1 MAARGEGFPCI
12 PRDSAGGLLRHYSQV
27 FVFGYRLLGHGTPGL
42 LSIGRHP
49 SLPVKPVRLKVRLH
63 VPRDSTLE
71 GLLSTPRTVRR
82 DSSGTERPPAAGR
95 IINMPQLAVAMLQ
108 REQRFVR
115 AAFGYMREL
124 VMVCDPQGEV
134 ILINRAME
142 TFAGLEPAGVLPQD
156 ISAYYELSQPDR
168 TPVEADESPMARALR
183 GEPVH
188 DVEMVVTSGAG
199 QECRMVACGERLSA
213 PDGTALGAVVVW
225 RDITEQRAAEE
236 RLAFHAL
243 HDTLTGL
250 PNRALF
256 IDRVRTALAR
266 APRYSWSTAVLAINL
281 DHFADLA
288 IRLGD
293 GSADRLLLEVSQRLE
308 VTLRPYDSVSRPVDT
323 LARLGGDRFLLLCE
337 DMADEAAAS
346 AVANRIEAMLREP
359 IRIGADVVRLSAA
372 IGITITRDPEHDP
385 ETLILEAETAMRR
398 SRTRGSGRH
407 EPFAPEMRAE
417 LRARFADEEAL
428 RVALA
433 EEQFYVA
440 YQPKVSLVT
449 ERTNG
454 VEALLRWNHPER
466 GLVSPLDFIPLA
478 EESGLIVPI
487 GAWVLTR
494 VCRDAMR
501 WQKSLPGGRPLMVAV
516 NVSPRQFESGLAES
530 FGSIID
536 AAGVDPRTICLE
548 VTESMVMQDAEM
560 AITTLRELKSLGLN
574 ISVDDFGT
582 GFSSLAYLKRFPL
595 NELKI
600 DKSFVDGLGRDP
612 EATAIVAAVMGM
624 AHALDLRVVA
634 EGVETSDQASA
645 LRTLGCDEAQGFFF
659 ARPGTADDIDA
670 RLRAEAPTSAAGSV
684 RFVAEGAKSA
694 QIKRVL
700 VVDDAADVRQ
710 LARSS
715 LAAVGMEVQESPNGE
730 DAIMMTRHFR
740 PDCVVLDVNLPGISG
755 FDVCRLLRDD
765 PQNKAVTIVILT
777 GSAEPAEKVMAFS
790 LKADDYMVKPFSPR
804 DLVSRVNAAM
814 RRRVEMLAHTNE

>member
-1 MAARGEGFPCI
+1 M
-12 PRDSAGGLLRHYSQV
+12 DDL
-27 FVFGYRLLGHGTPGL
+27 
-42 LSIGRHP
+42 
-49 SLPVKPVRLKVRLH
+49 
-63 VPRDSTLE
+63 RDSTVE
-71 GLLSTPRTVRR
+71 MLLSTPRAARS
-82 DSSGTERPPAAGR
+82 DPGGTERLPAAVR
-95 IINMPQLAVAMLQ
+95 VINVPQLAADILQ

-124 VMVCDPQGEV
+124 VMVCDQHGDV
-134 ILINRAME
+134 ILINHAME
-142 TFAGLEPAGVLPQD
+142 TFAGLDPTGVLPAL
-156 ISAYYELSQPDR
+156 ITAYYELSLPDG
-168 TPVEADESPMARALR
+168 TPVGPDDTPMHRALR
-183 GEPVH
+183 GELVH
-188 DVEMVVTSGAG
+188 DLEMVVTSGTG
-199 QECRMVACGERLSA
+199 QQCRMVAGGERVCA
-213 PDGTALGAVVVW
+213 PDGSVLGAIVVW

-236 RLAFHAL
+236 QLAFHSL
-243 HDTLTGL
+243 HDELTGL

-256 IDRVRTALAR
+256 IDRVRSALVR
-266 APRYSWSTAVLAINL
+266 APRYAWSTAVLAINL

-293 GSADRLLLEVSQRLE
+293 GAADKLLLEVAQRLE
-308 VTLRPYDSVSRPVDT
+308 VTLRPYDSVSRPIDT

-337 DMADEAAAS
+337 DIADAAAAS
-346 AVANRIEAMLREP
+346 TVANRIEAMLREP
-359 IRIGADVVRLSAA
+359 IPIGAEVVRLSAA
-372 IGITITRDPEHDP
+372 IGITMTRDPDQDP

-428 RVALA
+428 RLALA
-433 EEQFYVA
+433 GEQFYVA

-449 ERTNG
+449 EHTNG
-454 VEALLRWNHPER
+454 VEALLRWNHPVR

-478 EESGLIVPI
+478 EECGLIVPI
-487 GAWVLTR
+487 GAWVLAQ

-501 WQKSLPGGRPLMVAV
+501 WRKALPGGRPLMVAV
-516 NVSPRQFESGLAES
+516 NVSPRQFESSLAET
-530 FGSIID
+530 FGNIID
-536 AAGVDPRTICLE
+536 AAGIDPTTICLE

-560 AITTLRELKSLGLN
+560 AITTLRELKGLGLN

-595 NELKI
+595 DELKI

-634 EGVETSDQASA
+634 EGVETSDQAA
-645 LRTLGCDEAQGFFF
+645 RLRALGCDEAQGFFY

-670 RLRAEAPTSAAGSV
+670 RLRSEMPGRAAGADH
-684 RFVAEGAKSA
+684 VAADTRKSA
-694 QIKRVL
+694 HIKRVL
-700 VVDDAADVRQ
+700 VVDDADDVRH

-715 LAAVGMEVQESPNGE
+715 LAAVGMEVQESANGE
-730 DAIMMTRHFR
+730 DAITMTRHFR

-755 FDVCRLLRDD
+755 FDVCRILRDD
-765 PQNKAVTIVILT
+765 PQNKHMTIVILT
-777 GSAEPAEKVMAFS
+777 GSAEPDEKVMAFS

>member
-1 MAARGEGFPCI
+1 MDA
-12 PRDSAGGLLRHYSQV
+12 LRHATV
-27 FVFGYRLLGHGTPGL
+27 EALLTTH
-42 LSIGRHP
+42 RA
-49 SLPVKPVRLKVRLH
+49 
-63 VPRDSTLE
+63 VPDD
-71 GLLSTPRTVRR
+71 P
-82 DSSGTERPPAAGR
+82 DGTERLPAAVR
-95 IINMPQLAVAMLQ
+95 VIKVAHLAADMLQ

-124 VMVCDPQGEV
+124 VMVCDALGEV

-142 TFAGLEPAGVLPQD
+142 RFTGLNPTGVLPQ
-156 ISAYYELSQPDR
+156 IIAAYHTLSHPDG
-168 TPVEADESPMARALR
+168 TPVAPGESPMERALR
-183 GEPVH
+183 GELVH
-188 DVEMVVTSGAG
+188 NIEMIVTPGSGK
-199 QECRMVACGERLSA
+199 QSRMVAEGERLSA
-213 PDGTALGAVVVW
+213 PDGSVLGAIVVW

-236 RLAFHAL
+236 SLAFQTL

-256 IDRVRTALAR
+256 IDRLRSSLVR
-266 APRYSWSTAVLAINL
+266 APRYGWSTAVLAINL

-288 IRLGD
+288 IRVGE
-293 GSADRLLLEVSQRLE
+293 GSADTLLLEVAQRLE

-337 DMADEAAAS
+337 DMADEAAAG
-346 AVANRIEAMLREP
+346 AVANRIEAILREP
-359 IRIGADVVRLSAA
+359 IHIGADLVRLSAA

-398 SRTRGSGRH
+398 SRARGSGRH
-407 EPFAPEMRAE
+407 EPFAAEMRAE

-428 RVALA
+428 RLALSA
-433 EEQFYVA
+433 EQFCVA

-449 ERTNG
+449 EHTVG

-478 EESGLIVPI
+478 EESGLIVPL
-487 GAWVLTR
+487 GAWVLSQ
-494 VCRDAMR
+494 VCRDAKR
-501 WQKSLPGGRPLMVAV
+501 WQQSLPGGRPLMVAV
-516 NVSPRQFESGLAES
+516 NVSPRQFESGLADT
-530 FGSIID
+530 FGNIIE
-536 AAGVDPRTICLE
+536 AAGINPRTVCLE

-595 NELKI
+595 DELKI

-634 EGVETSDQASA
+634 EGVETSDQASR

-659 ARPGTADDIDA
+659 AHPGTADDIDA
-670 RLRAEAPTSAAGSV
+670 RLRAESPTRTIRADRNAV
-684 RFVAEGAKSA
+684 EEGKSA
-694 QIKRVL
+694 RIKRVL
-700 VVDDAADVRQ
+700 VVDDAEDVRQ

-715 LAAVGMEVQESPNGE
+715 LAAVGMEVQEAPNGE
-730 DAIMMTRHFR
+730 DAITMTRHFR

-755 FDVCRLLRDD
+755 FDVCRMLRDD
-765 PQNKAVTIVILT
+765 PLNRAVTIVILT

-814 RRRVEMLAHTNE
+814 RRRVEMLAYANE

>member
-1 MAARGEGFPCI
+1 MDVLRDATVETLLTAPRAASSDP
-12 PRDSAGGLLRHYSQV
+12 GGPE
-27 FVFGYRLLGHGTPGL
+27 RLP
-42 LSIGRHP
+42 
-49 SLPVKPVRLKVRLH
+49 PVVRV
-63 VPRDSTLE
+63 
-71 GLLSTPRTVRR
+71 
-82 DSSGTERPPAAGR
+82 
-95 IINMPQLAVAMLQ
+95 INVPQLAADLLQ

-124 VMVCDPQGEV
+124 VMVCDPQGNV
-134 ILINRAME
+134 ILINHAME
-142 TFAGLEPAGVLPQD
+142 TFAGLDPTGVLPELATE
-156 ISAYYELSQPDR
+156 AYKLSLPDGTLVGPDEL
-168 TPVEADESPMARALR
+168 PMAQALR
-183 GEPVH
+183 GELVH
-188 DVEMVVTSGAG
+188 DIEMVVTSATG
-199 QECRMVACGERLSA
+199 QQCRMVANGERLSD
-213 PDGTALGAVVVW
+213 PDGSVLGAIVVW
-225 RDITEQRAAEE
+225 RDITEQRTAEE
-236 RLAFHAL
+236 QLAFHSL
-243 HDTLTGL
+243 HDALTGL

-256 IDRVRTALAR
+256 IDRVRTALVR
-266 APRYSWSTAVLAINL
+266 APRYAWSTAVLAINL

-293 GSADRLLLEVSQRLE
+293 GSADKLLLEVAQRLE

-337 DMADEAAAS
+337 DIADEAAAS

-359 IRIGADVVRLSAA
+359 IPIGAEVVRLSAA

-428 RVALA
+428 RLALVN
-433 EEQFYVA
+433 EQFHVA

-449 ERTNG
+449 EHTNG

-478 EESGLIVPI
+478 EECGLIVPI
-487 GAWVLTR
+487 GAWVLAQ

-501 WQKSLPGGRPLMVAV
+501 WRKALPGGRPLMVAV
-516 NVSPRQFESGLAES
+516 NVSPRQFESGLAET
-530 FGSIID
+530 FGNIID
-536 AAGVDPRTICLE
+536 AAGIDPTTICLE

-595 NELKI
+595 DELKI

-634 EGVETSDQASA
+634 EGVETSDQAA
-645 LRTLGCDEAQGFFF
+645 RLRALGCDEAQGFFY

-670 RLRAEAPTSAAGSV
+670 RLRTEMPGQAAGSD
-684 RFVAEGAKSA
+684 RITPDGGKSA

-700 VVDDAADVRQ
+700 VVDDADDVRH

-715 LAAVGMEVQESPNGE
+715 LAAVGMEVQESASGE
-730 DAIMMTRHFR
+730 DAITMTRHFR

-755 FDVCRLLRDD
+755 FDVCRILRDD
-765 PQNKAVTIVILT
+765 PQNKAMTIVILT